1 MLKKPQLILS
11 LNENKINLTQLENYN
26 KKIIIKESFDDSLIL
41 QHKDLTCFNLIL
53 KLTDNNTYSM
63 IDFIIK
69 NSNKKYKTNRYNS
82 NEGKNYFII
91 RQIFLLFIYLSKQN
105 FENQIYK
112 DIYKFILNI
121 HRSLQIITINDLI
134 EIVRFHILISL
145 NKLINRYNTFLISIN
160 FLIDFYKELINQN
173 IKNENE
179 MKCLCDSI
187 EKVLETIYKNLKN
200 NKNNLIFLQRYEDI
214 NDLSLFNIC
223 IFYDNSNEN
232 ETKLN
237 DIINKIIL
245 LVYSFNPSKLMNEN
259 ILENIKEGF
268 FELKKGNDTK
278 IKNIINI
285 LKNKAY
291 MLDSLYKNEN
301 QLKEN
306 DLYFPKNYFIFIQ
319 SEESGIDYNTEFD
332 LFNHNFILMF
342 SFKCSNVKNDNYPLI
357 TFLNEDPDE
366 NKPEILLNI
375 SIQNNHLCLLFPK
388 DYQEFKDFDIKSNKT
403 YLIALEFYKNDKGN
417 DKLKLTINYEDYKK
431 ATNFE
436 SVNYN
441 GKVNIK
447 LGYLNEELKSNNS
460 QLNNLSL
467 NFEGIMGPVLFLI
480 TKNNDTNN
488 NSTIKLVEANNILI
502 SNIYKLRGLYDYCI
516 YMNNNYYIK
525 NFFLYESDLIYNEY
539 KGYFNNLNQ
548 IKEMEYFIISPLSM
562 QNSINKNINI
572 FLNYFN
578 SSEINSSNE
587 TFIKTM
593 TIPSR
598 FNKATYAKNSLN
610 IIQNI
615 TKNDGIHLLCLI
627 MEYYYN
633 ILNMIIEYTDYDDF
647 QKQLLISN
655 EINKAL
661 IPLLDLITQIINYS
675 NIDFFKDELDTFGF
689 CLMKTLNLLGDK
701 SNLKNELIHCLM
713 NNVNILIKYYN
724 GNKERNRDKCNIIKD
739 FINKLFILIC
749 NHKYFDTTNS
759 KLMKNVFIVFQ
770 DIIRNN
776 DDLMTYDI
784 FNSIIHF
791 SFLFTQR
798 EKIKEGEE
806 EYKLM
811 KREYKSLISL
821 FFNQI
826 QSINFYI
833 DFLKLIP
840 QNILNIK
847 VKYIL
852 LKIFYKANKIE
863 SLINIFNDTNDNTK
877 NEINKEKANERK
889 NSKRGSYDIVNKKND
904 KNKKK
909 REKPQKEQTET
920 KEVFFNLEA
929 SLNIMNIYKKL
940 FDDISSIKNKKKPSN
955 EKFQELI
962 KGILI
967 LLISEQASLIMKA
980 YPEKKYY
987 FFSKEQLS
995 KAKEEDKEIIRK
1007 IVKHKSCKIP
1017 EYNLDEFKNTII
1029 SSETT
1034 NSDNINYLFEKILNG
1049 NNISY
1054 FKLRTLFVCL
1064 FDTQKKTEKFNIMK
1078 DEKYIDYEKLNSMF
1092 GEFNKHKKE
1101 LFSQILDLIDLI
1113 KDEDEKYQTI
1123 NLICNFLL
1131 QTIDKYKSIETDMN
1145 ILPKEIESYK
1155 KQFFHLFESKL
1166 LLNKILN
1173 IYMSNPKLTS
1183 DDTFT
1188 QNITKICVNTLQYH
1202 PKPFVFSFLKRL
1214 IQSKEQNKYF
1224 TIIINGIV
1232 KYIDANLK
1240 IDSALIKDETNPD
1253 DNIIKR
1259 SFVLHLDEEEEKEIY
1274 EINSYLYFNEIRFIK
1289 FLIKIFKT
1297 YPNEIKI
1304 ILEENEYKLLNILE
1318 KLISGFLSSKFIYD
1332 INLYIFHPSSLL
1344 KKPQNLYEKVS
1355 IKDKKSKE
1363 KNSIKLLQTTK
1374 AKLLSN
1380 QILFIDI
1387 LELSFLVI
1395 YNLCAIPSIN
1405 NNNDLLKSFII
1416 KIYEKIYIDGHFIS
1430 YYLDIFNSKNVT
1442 KNIKASNMNKLIIEN
1457 NLEEIPKKYYH
1468 WIDKNIKTKDNRI
1481 FSFLSFL
1488 VFLKYQSL
1496 MMNYNDEENNINSSN
1511 VKKIFDLFGN
1521 TFNSPFQI
1529 DLFEIMKYVSKIK
1542 DRKMTEIILEKEE
1555 LNNKEFRTQKTYYKL
1570 LKNFLSKNKNLNTE
1584 NFSNFRNDLKNKYI
1598 KDEEENSKS
1607 LIKQKEIN
1615 EIKIESSS
1623 KRKDSFNIY
1632 FQEEDDQIIINSQ
1645 NQNNKTDTDNNINN
1659 AENSKNTIINQKIQ
1673 KANNNKNNINFFYAK
1688 KPILCTKRDLIL
1700 KNFGFYFFDEY
1711 FKDERFIKMKNYF
1724 MELYPPSD
1732 PKNKYNDFEKQMT
1745 FNFPSILKN
1754 FINSENYFPRLF
1766 LRPDRNFFK
1775 HKNFHKSHKYLK
1787 LEEQQNELNNNIYN
1801 YIINEDSIPIMH
1813 FEYSHGLL
1821 KQDNF
1826 NLFTMGNTKEN
1837 ISISTKSF
1845 QCEYINNKCTI
1856 IGKIKLI
1863 KNWIVFQIDT
1873 SFDFS
1878 FYENIFKYR
1887 LASRK
1892 EDIEKKQKQI
1902 IIPLNSIK
1910 EIIFRNFLFY
1920 TQALEIFL
1928 FNGKSYLFNLYEY
1941 RYLKDFIQY
1950 IKGSYE
1956 SFNINLP
1963 EIIRKP
1969 DSYFR
1974 EKNYTNDWLENK
1986 LSTLEYLLLI
1996 NKFAGRSYNDLT
2008 QYLIF
2013 PWVLK
2018 DYSDI
2023 KDPNNFRQMK
2033 YSMAIQEDSC
2043 LEQIKKEYDKDR
2055 DIENRSYFVY
2065 HYSNSAN
2072 ICLYL
2077 LRLNPFTYN
2086 QIKLNG
2092 HFDSPDRQIES
2103 MQDMCYV
2110 LREFKETSELVPEYF
2125 FMVECFL
2132 NLNYNYFG
2140 IRNASSSKKSL
2151 VNNITLNIDFTSLLE
2166 MILFHKNFINSNVI
2180 SSDINNWI
2188 DNIFGENQNTSK
2200 VNVINSFPK
2209 GCYAE
2214 YVKPAIDK
2222 IVSEIE
2228 NCNLNSTEY
2237 SIKVKGAIKEIKS
2250 LTDHAYLFG
2259 QCPFKLF
2266 EKSHP
2271 EKINQASD
2279 SNDESDEIE
2288 SKILNNILVP
2298 TKDILYLDCKS
2309 GNDNLFILSMNEILI
2324 YNKLLEP
2331 KQTIRIKRI
2340 NKIFYSSKKEK
2351 ENEDII
2357 LSYRFLYKN
2366 LIFEI
2371 DDCKIFFVGGYLDN
2385 SLLIYHSNNKNNVS
2399 YLSIM
2404 MESRITC
2411 MKKIPYKNIF
2421 LTGHLNGKIIK
2432 WKYDL
2437 LSNENKEQENKEISE
2452 FISLKKIMI
2461 IIGHKSFVQNIDVN
2475 EQLNI
2480 IISASNDG
2488 IIMVR
2493 KLYDL
2498 ELLSVIRYNT
2508 LNKSLLD
2515 LCFDNQIIIA
2525 TYYNIKEKDDNNKK
2539 VKVITYSVNGI
2550 KLGNVKKNITMPLI
2564 IKDSNDKLIIFINKI
2579 LYEVYVTFKEWDNI
2593 CDLNKGKTKN
2603 SEIITYGYDNNEK
2616 LIFCLLENGRLVKLS
2631 IKQ

>member
-1 MLKKPQLILS
+1 M
-11 LNENKINLTQLENYN
+11 
-26 KKIIIKESFDDSLIL
+26 
-41 QHKDLTCFNLIL
+41 
-53 KLTDNNTYSM
+53 
-63 IDFIIK
+63 
-69 NSNKKYKTNRYNS
+69 
-82 NEGKNYFII
+82 
-91 RQIFLLFIYLSKQN
+91 
-105 FENQIYK
+105 
-112 DIYKFILNI
+112 
-121 HRSLQIITINDLI
+121 
-134 EIVRFHILISL
+134 
-145 NKLINRYNTFLISIN
+145 
-160 FLIDFYKELINQN
+160 
-173 IKNENE
+173 
-179 MKCLCDSI
+179 
-187 EKVLETIYKNLKN
+187 
-200 NKNNLIFLQRYEDI
+200 
-214 NDLSLFNIC
+214 
-223 IFYDNSNEN
+223 
-232 ETKLN
+232 
-237 DIINKIIL
+237 
-245 LVYSFNPSKLMNEN
+245 
-259 ILENIKEGF
+259 
-268 FELKKGNDTK
+268 
-278 IKNIINI
+278 
-285 LKNKAY
+285 
-291 MLDSLYKNEN
+291 
-301 QLKEN
+301 
-306 DLYFPKNYFIFIQ
+306 
-319 SEESGIDYNTEFD
+319 
-332 LFNHNFILMF
+332 
-342 SFKCSNVKNDNYPLI
+342 
-357 TFLNEDPDE
+357 
-366 NKPEILLNI
+366 
-375 SIQNNHLCLLFPK
+375 
-388 DYQEFKDFDIKSNKT
+388 
-403 YLIALEFYKNDKGN
+403 
-417 DKLKLTINYEDYKK
+417 
-431 ATNFE
+431 
-436 SVNYN
+436 
-441 GKVNIK
+441 
-447 LGYLNEELKSNNS
+447 
-460 QLNNLSL
+460 
-467 NFEGIMGPVLFLI
+467 
-480 TKNNDTNN
+480 
-488 NSTIKLVEANNILI
+488 
-502 SNIYKLRGLYDYCI
+502 
-516 YMNNNYYIK
+516 
-525 NFFLYESDLIYNEY
+525 
-539 KGYFNNLNQ
+539 
-548 IKEMEYFIISPLSM
+548 
-562 QNSINKNINI
+562 
-572 FLNYFN
+572 
-578 SSEINSSNE
+578 
-587 TFIKTM
+587 
-593 TIPSR
+593 
-598 FNKATYAKNSLN
+598 
-610 IIQNI
+610 
-615 TKNDGIHLLCLI
+615 
-627 MEYYYN
+627 
-633 ILNMIIEYTDYDDF
+633 
-647 QKQLLISN
+647 
-655 EINKAL
+655 
-661 IPLLDLITQIINYS
+661 
-675 NIDFFKDELDTFGF
+675 
-689 CLMKTLNLLGDK
+689 
-701 SNLKNELIHCLM
+701 
-713 NNVNILIKYYN
+713 
-724 GNKERNRDKCNIIKD
+724 
-739 FINKLFILIC
+739 
-749 NHKYFDTTNS
+749 
-759 KLMKNVFIVFQ
+759 
-770 DIIRNN
+770 
-776 DDLMTYDI
+776 
-784 FNSIIHF
+784 
-791 SFLFTQR
+791 
-798 EKIKEGEE
+798 
-806 EYKLM
+806 
-811 KREYKSLISL
+811 
-821 FFNQI
+821 
-826 QSINFYI
+826 
-833 DFLKLIP
+833 
-840 QNILNIK
+840 
-847 VKYIL
+847 
-852 LKIFYKANKIE
+852 
-863 SLINIFNDTNDNTK
+863 IFND
-877 NEINKEKANERK
+877 
-889 NSKRGSYDIVNKKND
+889 
-904 KNKKK
+904 
-909 REKPQKEQTET
+909 
-920 KEVFFNLEA
+920 
-929 SLNIMNIYKKL
+929 
-940 FDDISSIKNKKKPSN
+940 
-955 EKFQELI
+955 
-962 KGILI
+962 
-967 LLISEQASLIMKA
+967 
-980 YPEKKYY
+980 
-987 FFSKEQLS
+987 
-995 KAKEEDKEIIRK
+995 
-1007 IVKHKSCKIP
+1007 
-1017 EYNLDEFKNTII
+1017 
-1029 SSETT
+1029 
-1034 NSDNINYLFEKILNG
+1034 
-1049 NNISY
+1049 
-1054 FKLRTLFVCL
+1054 
-1064 FDTQKKTEKFNIMK
+1064 
-1078 DEKYIDYEKLNSMF
+1078 
-1092 GEFNKHKKE
+1092 
-1101 LFSQILDLIDLI
+1101 
-1113 KDEDEKYQTI
+1113 
-1123 NLICNFLL
+1123 
-1131 QTIDKYKSIETDMN
+1131 
-1145 ILPKEIESYK
+1145 
-1155 KQFFHLFESKL
+1155 
-1166 LLNKILN
+1166 
-1173 IYMSNPKLTS
+1173 
-1183 DDTFT
+1183 
-1188 QNITKICVNTLQYH
+1188 
-1202 PKPFVFSFLKRL
+1202 
-1214 IQSKEQNKYF
+1214 
-1224 TIIINGIV
+1224 IV

-1240 IDSALIKDETNPD
+1240 IDSALIKDEANPD

-1259 SFVLHLDEEEEKEIY
+1259 SFVFHLDDVEEKEIY
-1274 EINSYLYFNEIRFIK
+1274 EINSYLYFNEIRLIK

-1297 YPNEIKI
+1297 YPNETKI
-1304 ILEENEYKLLNILE
+1304 ILEANEYKVLNTLE
-1318 KLISGFLSSKFIYD
+1318 KLILGFLSSKFIYD
-1332 INLYIFHPSSLL
+1332 NNLYIFHPSSLL
-1344 KKPQNLYEKVS
+1344 KIPQNEYERVLV
-1355 IKDKKSKE
+1355 KDKKSKE
-1363 KNSIKLLQTTK
+1363 KNSIKLLQTPK

-1387 LELSFLVI
+1387 LELSFLII
-1395 YNLCAIPSIN
+1395 YNLWTIPSIN
-1405 NNNDLLKSFII
+1405 NDNDILESFIM

-1442 KNIKASNMNKLIIEN
+1442 KNIKASNMNKSIIEN
-1457 NLEEIPKKYYH
+1457 NLEEIPKKYCH
-1468 WIDKNIKTKDNRI
+1468 WMDKNIKTKDNRI
-1481 FSFLSFL
+1481 FSALSFL
-1488 VFLKYQSL
+1488 VILKYQSL
-1496 MMNYNDEENNINSSN
+1496 MTNYNDEEKNINSSN
-1511 VKKIFDLFGN
+1511 NKKIFDLFEN
-1521 TFNSPFQI
+1521 TFNSPFQK
-1529 DLFEIMKYVSKIK
+1529 DLFEIMKYFSNIK
-1542 DRKMTEIILEKEE
+1542 DRKITELILEKEE

-1584 NFSNFRNDLKNKYI
+1584 NFSTFRNDLKNKYI
-1598 KDEEENSKS
+1598 KDEEENLKS

-1632 FQEEDDQIIINSQ
+1632 FQEEEDSIIINNQ
-1645 NQNNKTDTDNNINN
+1645 NQNNKTDTANIINNI
-1659 AENSKNTIINQKIQ
+1659 ENSYNTKINKKIQ
-1673 KANNNKNNINFFYAK
+1673 KANNDKNSINFFYAK
-1688 KPILCTKRDLIL
+1688 EPILCTKRDLIL

-1732 PKNKYNDFEKQMT
+1732 PKNKYNDFEKQMK

-1754 FINSENYFPRLF
+1754 FINCENYFPRLF
-1766 LRPDRNFFK
+1766 LRPDHNFFK

-1787 LEEQQNELNNNIYN
+1787 IEEQQNELNNNIYN
-1801 YIINEDSIPIMH
+1801 YIIDEDSNPIMH

-1826 NLFTMGNTKEN
+1826 NLFSMGNTKEN
-1837 ISISTKSF
+1837 ISISSKSF
-1845 QCEYINNKCTI
+1845 QCEYLNNKCTI

-1863 KNWIVFQIDT
+1863 KNWIIFQTDT
-1873 SFDFS
+1873 TFNFS
-1878 FYENIFKYR
+1878 SYENNFKYR

-1902 IIPLNSIK
+1902 IIPLNLIK

-1928 FNGKSYLFNLYEY
+1928 FNGKSYLFNLYDKT
-1941 RYLKDFIQY
+1941 YLNEFIQY
-1950 IKGSYE
+1950 IKASYL
-1956 SFNINLP
+1956 FYNINLP
-1963 EIIRKP
+1963 EIVKKP

-2140 IRNASSSKKSL
+2140 IRNANSSKKSL
-2151 VNNITLNIDFTSLLE
+2151 VNNISLNIDFTSLLE

-2200 VNVINSFPK
+2200 TNVINSFPK

-2331 KQTIRIKRI
+2331 KQTIRIKKI
-2340 NKIFYSSKKEK
+2340 NKIFYSSTKEK

-2432 WKYDL
+2432 WKYVL
-2437 LSNENKEQENKEISE
+2437 LPKENQEQENKENSE
-2452 FISLKKIMI
+2452 FISLKKIMR